1 MQAPSR
7 LFDLLCSIQA
17 VLAPC
22 IIVSLTVIMRRLC
35 IQRGETEGRWQP
47 LRASALRLRYW
58 IAFITFLVF
67 RLAPGW
73 NAPAG
78 DLDRES
84 VPSSRIRD
92 RRASN
97 SSAAR
102 LVVWGRL
109 A

>member
-58 IAFITFLVF
+58 IAFITFLVSGSPQDGTL
-67 RLAPGW
+67 RLATWTARVCLVLGYAIGGLAIA
-73 NAPAG
+73 APHAWLFG
-78 DLDRES
+78 
-84 VPSSRIRD
+84 
-92 RRASN
+92 
-97 SSAAR
+97 AA
-102 LVVWGRL
+102 
-109 A
+109 